1 MEAVR
6 GIQKMPRIN
15 LYREEL
21 EQLGTE
27 AMTKD
32 ERIIE
37 LLETLTRNQMNHEAN
52 EVFELCTYVDGLE
65 KKLDAMSVELS
76 GIRQELKAVRE
87 NTIPNHIREQMHVVS
102 SHLKEQCQIMKNEIC
117 DIKERITSKAA
128 EINMAFRKKGRDALF
143 KIAEVTHLKPKLISL
158 RNRVIGATEDVKDTI
173 DRIYELGSQ
182 VRMANQ
188 NKANAFR
195 TFMGKD
201 QVDYSLKRGITMAE
215 VLAKPWEVRRDLL
228 ENMSRHLTGAI
239 ENVTSLESHV
249 MSERAEKEVTPLAE
263 MAVVAEDK
271 TMYDPQK
278 SVTDISEIPVE
289 TEIEEVGKSR

>member
-1 MEAVR
+1 M
-6 GIQKMPRIN
+6 
-15 LYREEL
+15 
-21 EQLGTE
+21 GTE

-102 SHLKEQCQIMKNEIC
+102 SHLKEQCQIMKNEIR
-117 DIKERITSKAA
+117 DIKEHITSKAA

-158 RNRVIGATEDVKDTI
+158 RNRVNGATEDVKDTI

-215 VLAKPWEVRRDLL
+215 VLAKPWEVRQDLL

-239 ENVTSLESHV
+239 ENVTSLESYV
-249 MSERAEKEVTPLAE
+249 MSERAEKEITPLAQ
-263 MAVVAEDK
+263 MALVAEDK
-271 TMYDPQK
+271 AMYDTQK

-289 TEIEEVGKSR
+289 AEIEEVGKSR

>member
-1 MEAVR
+1 M
-6 GIQKMPRIN
+6 
-15 LYREEL
+15 
-21 EQLGTE
+21 GTE

-102 SHLKEQCQIMKNEIC
+102 SHLKEQCQIMQNEIS

-271 TMYDPQK
+271 AMYDTQK

-289 TEIEEVGKSR
+289 AEIEEVGKSR

>member
-1 MEAVR
+1 M
-6 GIQKMPRIN
+6 
-15 LYREEL
+15 
-21 EQLGTE
+21 GTE

-87 NTIPNHIREQMHVVS
+87 NTIPNHIREQVHVVS
-102 SHLKEQCQIMKNEIC
+102 SHLKEQCQIMKNEIR
-117 DIKERITSKAA
+117 DIKEHITSKAA

-158 RNRVIGATEDVKDTI
+158 RNRVNGAIEDVKDTI

-188 NKANAFR
+188 NKANAYR
-195 TFMGKD
+195 SFMGKD

-215 VLAKPWEVRRDLL
+215 VLAKPWEVKQDLL

-239 ENVTSLESHV
+239 ENVTSLESYV
-249 MSERAEKEVTPLAE
+249 MSERAEKEITPLAQ

-271 TMYDPQK
+271 AMYDTQK

-289 TEIEEVGKSR
+289 TEMEEVGKSR

>member
-1 MEAVR
+1 M
-6 GIQKMPRIN
+6 
-15 LYREEL
+15 
-21 EQLGTE
+21 GTE

-87 NTIPNHIREQMHVVS
+87 NTIPNHIREQMHVVI
-102 SHLKEQCQIMKNEIC
+102 SHLKEQCQIMKNEMR
-117 DIKERITSKAA
+117 DIKEHITSKAA

-158 RNRVIGATEDVKDTI
+158 RNRVNGAIEDVKDTI

-188 NKANAFR
+188 NKANAYR
-195 TFMGKD
+195 SFMGKD

-215 VLAKPWEVRRDLL
+215 VLAKPWEVKQDLL

-239 ENVTSLESHV
+239 ENVTSLESYV
-249 MSERAEKEVTPLAE
+249 MSERAEKEITPLAQ

-271 TMYDPQK
+271 AMYDTQK

-289 TEIEEVGKSR
+289 TEMEEVGKSR

>member
-1 MEAVR
+1 
-6 GIQKMPRIN
+6 MPRIN

-21 EQLGTE
+21 ERLGTE

-102 SHLKEQCQIMKNEIC
+102 SHLKEQCQIMKNEIR
-117 DIKERITSKAA
+117 DIKEHITSKAA

-158 RNRVIGATEDVKDTI
+158 RNRVNGATEDVKDTI

-195 TFMGKD
+195 IFMGKD

-215 VLAKPWEVRRDLL
+215 VLAKPWEVRQDLL

-249 MSERAEKEVTPLAE
+249 MSERAEKEVTPLAQ

-271 TMYDPQK
+271 AMYDTQK
-278 SVTDISEIPVE
+278 SVTDISEISLE
-289 TEIEEVGKSR
+289 AEREEVGKSR

>member
-1 MEAVR
+1 M
-6 GIQKMPRIN
+6 
-15 LYREEL
+15 
-21 EQLGTE
+21 GTE

-102 SHLKEQCQIMKNEIC
+102 SHLKEQCQIMKNEIR
-117 DIKERITSKAA
+117 DIKEHITSKAA

-158 RNRVIGATEDVKDTI
+158 RNRVNGAIEDVKDTI

-215 VLAKPWEVRRDLL
+215 VLAKPWEVRQDLL

-249 MSERAEKEVTPLAE
+249 MSERAEKEITPLVE

-271 TMYDPQK
+271 AMYDTQK
-278 SVTDISEIPVE
+278 SITDISEIPLE
-289 TEIEEVGKSR
+289 AEMEEVGKSR

>member
-1 MEAVR
+1 M
-6 GIQKMPRIN
+6 
-15 LYREEL
+15 
-21 EQLGTE
+21 GTE

-102 SHLKEQCQIMKNEIC
+102 SHLKEQCQIMKNEIR
-117 DIKERITSKAA
+117 DIKEHITSKAA

-158 RNRVIGATEDVKDTI
+158 RNRVNGAIEDVKDTI

-188 NKANAFR
+188 NKANAYR
-195 TFMGKD
+195 SFMGKD

-215 VLAKPWEVRRDLL
+215 VLAKPWEVRQDLL

-249 MSERAEKEVTPLAE
+249 MSERAEKEITPLAQ

-271 TMYDPQK
+271 AMYDTQK
-278 SVTDISEIPVE
+278 SVTDISEIPLE
-289 TEIEEVGKSR
+289 AEMEEVGKSR

>member
-1 MEAVR
+1 
-6 GIQKMPRIN
+6 MPRIN

>member
-1 MEAVR
+1 M
-6 GIQKMPRIN
+6 
-15 LYREEL
+15 
-21 EQLGTE
+21 GTE

-102 SHLKEQCQIMKNEIC
+102 SHLKEQCQIMKNEIR
-117 DIKERITSKAA
+117 DIKEHITSKAA

-158 RNRVIGATEDVKDTI
+158 RNRVNGATEDVKDTI

-195 TFMGKD
+195 TFMGKA

-215 VLAKPWEVRRDLL
+215 VLAKPWEVRQDLL

-249 MSERAEKEVTPLAE
+249 MSERAEKEVTPLAQ

-271 TMYDPQK
+271 AMYDTQK
-278 SVTDISEIPVE
+278 SVTDISEISLE
-289 TEIEEVGKSR
+289 AEMEEVGKSR

>member
-1 MEAVR
+1 M
-6 GIQKMPRIN
+6 
-15 LYREEL
+15 
-21 EQLGTE
+21 GTE
-27 AMTKD
+27 VMTKD

-102 SHLKEQCQIMKNEIC
+102 SHLKEQCQIMKNEIR
-117 DIKERITSKAA
+117 DIKEHITSKAA

-158 RNRVIGATEDVKDTI
+158 RNRVNGATEDVKDTI

-215 VLAKPWEVRRDLL
+215 VLAKPWEVRQDLL

-239 ENVTSLESHV
+239 ENVTSLESYV
-249 MSERAEKEVTPLAE
+249 MSERAEKEITPLVE

-271 TMYDPQK
+271 AMYDTQK
-278 SVTDISEIPVE
+278 SITDISEIPLE
-289 TEIEEVGKSR
+289 AEMEEVGKSR

>member
-1 MEAVR
+1 M
-6 GIQKMPRIN
+6 
-15 LYREEL
+15 
-21 EQLGTE
+21 GTE

-158 RNRVIGATEDVKDTI
+158 SNRVNGATEDVKDTI

-195 TFMGKD
+195 TFMGID
-201 QVDYSLKRGITMAE
+201 QVDYSLKRGITMAD

-228 ENMSRHLTGAI
+228 ENMSRHLAGAI

-271 TMYDPQK
+271 AMYDTQK

-289 TEIEEVGKSR
+289 AEIEEVGKSR

>member
-1 MEAVR
+1 M
-6 GIQKMPRIN
+6 
-15 LYREEL
+15 
-21 EQLGTE
+21 GTE

-102 SHLKEQCQIMKNEIC
+102 SHLKEQCQIMKNEIR
-117 DIKERITSKAA
+117 DIKEHITSKAA

-158 RNRVIGATEDVKDTI
+158 RNRVNGAIEDVKDTI

-188 NKANAFR
+188 NKANAYR
-195 TFMGKD
+195 SFMGKD

-215 VLAKPWEVRRDLL
+215 VLAKPWEVKQDLL
-228 ENMSRHLTGAI
+228 ENISRHLTGAI
-239 ENVTSLESHV
+239 ENVSSLESYV
-249 MSERAEKEVTPLAE
+249 MSERAEKEITPLAQ

-271 TMYDPQK
+271 AMYDTQK

-289 TEIEEVGKSR
+289 TEMEEVGKSR

>member
-1 MEAVR
+1 M
-6 GIQKMPRIN
+6 
-15 LYREEL
+15 
-21 EQLGTE
+21 GTE

-102 SHLKEQCQIMKNEIC
+102 SHLKEQCQIMKNEIR
-117 DIKERITSKAA
+117 DIKEHITSKAA

-158 RNRVIGATEDVKDTI
+158 RNRVNGATEDVKDTI

-215 VLAKPWEVRRDLL
+215 VLAKPWEVRQDLL

-249 MSERAEKEVTPLAE
+249 MSERAEKEVTPLAQ

-271 TMYDPQK
+271 AMYDTQK
-278 SVTDISEIPVE
+278 SITDISEIPLE
-289 TEIEEVGKSR
+289 AEMEEVGKSR

>member
-1 MEAVR
+1 M
-6 GIQKMPRIN
+6 
-15 LYREEL
+15 
-21 EQLGTE
+21 GTE

-102 SHLKEQCQIMKNEIC
+102 SHLKEQCQIMKNEIR
-117 DIKERITSKAA
+117 DIKEHITSKAA

-158 RNRVIGATEDVKDTI
+158 RNRVNGATEDVKDTI

-188 NKANAFR
+188 NKANAYR
-195 TFMGKD
+195 SFMGKD

-215 VLAKPWEVRRDLL
+215 VLAKPWEVKQDLL

-239 ENVTSLESHV
+239 ENVTSLESYV
-249 MSERAEKEVTPLAE
+249 MSERAEKEITPLAQ

-271 TMYDPQK
+271 AMYDTQK
-278 SVTDISEIPVE
+278 SLTDISEISLE
-289 TEIEEVGKSR
+289 AEMEEVGKSR

>member
-1 MEAVR
+1 M
-6 GIQKMPRIN
+6 
-15 LYREEL
+15 
-21 EQLGTE
+21 GTE

-102 SHLKEQCQIMKNEIC
+102 SHLKEQCQIMKNEIR
-117 DIKERITSKAA
+117 DIKEHITSKAA

-158 RNRVIGATEDVKDTI
+158 RNRVNGATEDVKDTI

-215 VLAKPWEVRRDLL
+215 VLAKPWEVRQDLL

-249 MSERAEKEVTPLAE
+249 MSERAEKEITPLVE

-271 TMYDPQK
+271 AMYDTQK
-278 SVTDISEIPVE
+278 SITDISKLPVE

>member
-1 MEAVR
+1 M
-6 GIQKMPRIN
+6 
-15 LYREEL
+15 
-21 EQLGTE
+21 GTE

-37 LLETLTRNQMNHEAN
+37 LLETLTRYQMNHEAN

-87 NTIPNHIREQMHVVS
+87 NTIPTHIREQMHVVS
-102 SHLKEQCQIMKNEIC
+102 SHLKEQCQIMKNEIR
-117 DIKERITSKAA
+117 DIKEHITSKAA

-158 RNRVIGATEDVKDTI
+158 RNRVNGATEDVKDTI
-173 DRIYELGSQ
+173 DRIYEMGSQ

-188 NKANAFR
+188 NKANAYR
-195 TFMGKD
+195 SFMGKD

-215 VLAKPWEVRRDLL
+215 VLAKPWEVRQDLL

-249 MSERAEKEVTPLAE
+249 MSERAEKEITPLVE

-271 TMYDPQK
+271 AMYDTQK
-278 SVTDISEIPVE
+278 SITDISEIPLE
-289 TEIEEVGKSR
+289 AEMEEVGKSR

>member
-1 MEAVR
+1 M
-6 GIQKMPRIN
+6 
-15 LYREEL
+15 
-21 EQLGTE
+21 GTE

-102 SHLKEQCQIMKNEIC
+102 SHLKEQCQIMKNEIR

-158 RNRVIGATEDVKDTI
+158 RNRVNGATEDVKDTI

-215 VLAKPWEVRRDLL
+215 VLAKPWEVRQDLL

-249 MSERAEKEVTPLAE
+249 MSERAEKEITPLAQ

-271 TMYDPQK
+271 AMYDTQK
-278 SVTDISEIPVE
+278 SIRDISEIPVE
-289 TEIEEVGKSR
+289 TEMEEVGKSR

>member
-1 MEAVR
+1 M
-6 GIQKMPRIN
+6 
-15 LYREEL
+15 
-21 EQLGTE
+21 GTE
-27 AMTKD
+27 AVTKD

-37 LLETLTRNQMNHEAN
+37 LLETLMRNQMNHEAN

-65 KKLDAMSVELS
+65 KKLEAMSVELS

-102 SHLKEQCQIMKNEIC
+102 SHLKEQCQIMKNEIR
-117 DIKERITSKAA
+117 DIKEHITSKAA

-158 RNRVIGATEDVKDTI
+158 RNRVNGAIEDVKDTI

-182 VRMANQ
+182 IRMANQ
-188 NKANAFR
+188 NKANAYR
-195 TFMGKD
+195 SFMGKD

-215 VLAKPWEVRRDLL
+215 VLAKPWEVRQDLL

-249 MSERAEKEVTPLAE
+249 MSERAEKEITPLAQ

-271 TMYDPQK
+271 AMYDTQK
-278 SVTDISEIPVE
+278 SVREISGNPVE
-289 TEIEEVGKSR
+289 AEMEEVGKSR

>member
-1 MEAVR
+1 M
-6 GIQKMPRIN
+6 
-15 LYREEL
+15 
-21 EQLGTE
+21 GTE

-102 SHLKEQCQIMKNEIC
+102 SYLKEQCQIMKNEIR
-117 DIKERITSKAA
+117 DIKEHITSKAA

-158 RNRVIGATEDVKDTI
+158 RNRVNGAIEDVKDTI

-188 NKANAFR
+188 NKANAYR
-195 TFMGKD
+195 SFMGKD

-215 VLAKPWEVRRDLL
+215 VLAKPWEVKQDLL

-239 ENVTSLESHV
+239 ENVTSLESYV
-249 MSERAEKEVTPLAE
+249 MSERAEKEITPLAQ

-271 TMYDPQK
+271 AMYDTQK

-289 TEIEEVGKSR
+289 TEMEEVGKSR

>member
-1 MEAVR
+1 
-6 GIQKMPRIN
+6 MPRIN

-21 EQLGTE
+21 ERLGTE

-102 SHLKEQCQIMKNEIC
+102 SHLKEQCQIMKNEIR
-117 DIKERITSKAA
+117 DIKEHITSKAA

-158 RNRVIGATEDVKDTI
+158 RNRVNGAIEDVKDTI

-215 VLAKPWEVRRDLL
+215 VLAKPWEVRQDLL

-249 MSERAEKEVTPLAE
+249 MSERAEKEITPLVE
-263 MAVVAEDK
+263 MDVVAEDK
-271 TMYDPQK
+271 AMYDTQK
-278 SVTDISEIPVE
+278 SITDISEIPLE
-289 TEIEEVGKSR
+289 AEMEEVGKSR

>member
-1 MEAVR
+1 M
-6 GIQKMPRIN
+6 
-15 LYREEL
+15 
-21 EQLGTE
+21 GTE

-52 EVFELCTYVDGLE
+52 EVFELCSYVDGLE

-76 GIRQELKAVRE
+76 SIRQELKAVRE

-102 SHLKEQCQIMKNEIC
+102 SHLKEQSQIMKNEIR
-117 DIKERITSKAA
+117 DIKEHITSKAA

-158 RNRVIGATEDVKDTI
+158 RNRVNGATEDVKDTI

-215 VLAKPWEVRRDLL
+215 VLAKPWEVRQDLL

-249 MSERAEKEVTPLAE
+249 MSERAEKEITPLVE

-271 TMYDPQK
+271 AMYDTQK
-278 SVTDISEIPVE
+278 SITDISEIPLE
-289 TEIEEVGKSR
+289 AEMEEVGKSR

>member
-1 MEAVR
+1 M
-6 GIQKMPRIN
+6 
-15 LYREEL
+15 
-21 EQLGTE
+21 GTE

-102 SHLKEQCQIMKNEIC
+102 SHLKEQCQIMKNEIR
-117 DIKERITSKAA
+117 DIKEHITSKAA

-158 RNRVIGATEDVKDTI
+158 RNRVNGAIEDVKDTI

-215 VLAKPWEVRRDLL
+215 VLAKPWEVRQDLL

-239 ENVTSLESHV
+239 ENVTSLESYV
-249 MSERAEKEVTPLAE
+249 MSERAEKDITPLVQ

-271 TMYDPQK
+271 AMYDTQK
-278 SVTDISEIPVE
+278 SVTDISEISLE
-289 TEIEEVGKSR
+289 AEMEEVGKSR

>member
-1 MEAVR
+1 
-6 GIQKMPRIN
+6 MPRIN

-21 EQLGTE
+21 ERLGTE

-102 SHLKEQCQIMKNEIC
+102 SHLKEQCQIMKNEIR
-117 DIKERITSKAA
+117 DIKEHITSKAA

-158 RNRVIGATEDVKDTI
+158 RNRVNGATEDVKDTI

-215 VLAKPWEVRRDLL
+215 VLAKPWEVRQDLL

-249 MSERAEKEVTPLAE
+249 MSERAEKEITPLVE

-271 TMYDPQK
+271 AMYDTQK
-278 SVTDISEIPVE
+278 SVTDISEIPLE
-289 TEIEEVGKSR
+289 AEMEEVGKSR

>member
-1 MEAVR
+1 M
-6 GIQKMPRIN
+6 
-15 LYREEL
+15 
-21 EQLGTE
+21 GTE

-102 SHLKEQCQIMKNEIC
+102 SHLKEQCQIMKNEIR
-117 DIKERITSKAA
+117 DIKEHITSKAA

-158 RNRVIGATEDVKDTI
+158 RNRVNGAIEDVKDTI

-188 NKANAFR
+188 NKANAYR
-195 TFMGKD
+195 SFMGKD

-215 VLAKPWEVRRDLL
+215 VLAKPWEVRQDLL

-239 ENVTSLESHV
+239 ENVTSLESYV
-249 MSERAEKEVTPLAE
+249 MSERAEKEITPLAQ

-271 TMYDPQK
+271 AMYDTQK

-289 TEIEEVGKSR
+289 TEMEEVGKSR

>member
-1 MEAVR
+1 M
-6 GIQKMPRIN
+6 
-15 LYREEL
+15 
-21 EQLGTE
+21 GTE

-102 SHLKEQCQIMKNEIC
+102 SHLKEQCQIMKNEIR
-117 DIKERITSKAA
+117 DIKEHITSKAA

-158 RNRVIGATEDVKDTI
+158 RNRVNGAIEDVKDTI

-188 NKANAFR
+188 NKANAYR
-195 TFMGKD
+195 SFMGKD

-215 VLAKPWEVRRDLL
+215 VLAKPWEVKQDLL

-239 ENVTSLESHV
+239 ENVTSLESYV
-249 MSERAEKEVTPLAE
+249 MSERAEKEITPLAQ
-263 MAVVAEDK
+263 MAVVAEGK
-271 TMYDPQK
+271 AMYDTQK

-289 TEIEEVGKSR
+289 TEMEEVGKSR

>member
-1 MEAVR
+1 M
-6 GIQKMPRIN
+6 
-15 LYREEL
+15 
-21 EQLGTE
+21 GTE

-102 SHLKEQCQIMKNEIC
+102 SHLKEQCQIMKNEIR
-117 DIKERITSKAA
+117 DIKEHITSKAA
-128 EINMAFRKKGRDALF
+128 EINMAFQKKGRDALF

-158 RNRVIGATEDVKDTI
+158 RNRVNGATEDVKDTI

-215 VLAKPWEVRRDLL
+215 VLAKPWEVRQDLL

-239 ENVTSLESHV
+239 ENVTSIESYV
-249 MSERAEKEVTPLAE
+249 MSERAEKEITPLAQ

-271 TMYDPQK
+271 AMYDTQK
-278 SVTDISEIPVE
+278 SITDISEIPLE
-289 TEIEEVGKSR
+289 AEMEEVGKSR

>member
-1 MEAVR
+1 M
-6 GIQKMPRIN
+6 
-15 LYREEL
+15 
-21 EQLGTE
+21 GTE

-102 SHLKEQCQIMKNEIC
+102 SHLKEQCQIMKNEIR
-117 DIKERITSKAA
+117 DIKEHITSKAA

-158 RNRVIGATEDVKDTI
+158 RNRVNGATEDVKDTI

-195 TFMGKD
+195 AFMGKD

-215 VLAKPWEVRRDLL
+215 VLAKPWEVRQDLL

-249 MSERAEKEVTPLAE
+249 MSERAEKEVTPLAQ

-271 TMYDPQK
+271 AMYDTQK
-278 SVTDISEIPVE
+278 SVREISGIPVE
-289 TEIEEVGKSR
+289 AEMEEVGKSR

>member
-1 MEAVR
+1 M
-6 GIQKMPRIN
+6 
-15 LYREEL
+15 
-21 EQLGTE
+21 GTE

-102 SHLKEQCQIMKNEIC
+102 SHLKEQCQIMKNEIR
-117 DIKERITSKAA
+117 DIKEHITSKAA

-158 RNRVIGATEDVKDTI
+158 RNRVNGATEDVKDTI

-201 QVDYSLKRGITMAE
+201 QVDYSFKRGITMAE
-215 VLAKPWEVRRDLL
+215 VLAKPWEVRQDLL
-228 ENMSRHLTGAI
+228 ENMSRHLTVAI

-249 MSERAEKEVTPLAE
+249 MSERAEKEVTPLAQ

-271 TMYDPQK
+271 AMYDTQK
-278 SVTDISEIPVE
+278 SIRDISEIPVE
-289 TEIEEVGKSR
+289 TEMEEVGKSR

>member
-1 MEAVR
+1 
-6 GIQKMPRIN
+6 MPRIN

-21 EQLGTE
+21 ERLGTE

-102 SHLKEQCQIMKNEIC
+102 SHLKEQCQIMKNEIR
-117 DIKERITSKAA
+117 DIKEHITSKAA

-143 KIAEVTHLKPKLISL
+143 KIAEVTHLKAKLISL
-158 RNRVIGATEDVKDTI
+158 RNRVNGATEDVKDTI

-215 VLAKPWEVRRDLL
+215 VLAKPWEVRQDLL

-239 ENVTSLESHV
+239 ENVTSLERHV
-249 MSERAEKEVTPLAE
+249 MSECAEKEITPIAQ

-271 TMYDPQK
+271 AMYDTQK
-278 SVTDISEIPVE
+278 SITDISEIPLE
-289 TEIEEVGKSR
+289 AEMEEVGKSR

>member
-1 MEAVR
+1 M
-6 GIQKMPRIN
+6 
-15 LYREEL
+15 
-21 EQLGTE
+21 GTE

-102 SHLKEQCQIMKNEIC
+102 SHLKEQCQIMKNEIR
-117 DIKERITSKAA
+117 DIKEHITSKAA

-158 RNRVIGATEDVKDTI
+158 RNRVNGATEDVKDTI

-215 VLAKPWEVRRDLL
+215 VLAKPWEVRQDLL

-249 MSERAEKEVTPLAE
+249 MSERAEKEVTPLAQ

-271 TMYDPQK
+271 AMYDTQK
-278 SVTDISEIPVE
+278 SVTDISEIPLE
-289 TEIEEVGKSR
+289 AEMEEVEKSR

>member
-76 GIRQELKAVRE
+76 GIRQEVKAVRE
-87 NTIPNHIREQMHVVS
+87 NTSPNHIREQMHVVS
-102 SHLKEQCQIMKNEIC
+102 SHLKEQCQIMKNEIR
-117 DIKERITSKAA
+117 DIKEHITSKAA

-158 RNRVIGATEDVKDTI
+158 RNRVNGATEDVKDTI

-215 VLAKPWEVRRDLL
+215 VLAKPWEVRQDLL

-263 MAVVAEDK
+263 MALVAEDK
-271 TMYDPQK
+271 AMYDTQK

-289 TEIEEVGKSR
+289 AEIEEVGKSR

>member
-1 MEAVR
+1 M
-6 GIQKMPRIN
+6 
-15 LYREEL
+15 
-21 EQLGTE
+21 GTE

-87 NTIPNHIREQMHVVS
+87 NTIPNHIREKMHVVS

-249 MSERAEKEVTPLAE
+249 MSERAEKEVTPLEE

-271 TMYDPQK
+271 AMYDTQK
-278 SVTDISEIPVE
+278 SVTEISEIPVE
-289 TEIEEVGKSR
+289 TEIEKVGKSR

>member
-1 MEAVR
+1 
-6 GIQKMPRIN
+6 MPRIN

-21 EQLGTE
+21 ERFGTE

-102 SHLKEQCQIMKNEIC
+102 SHLKEQCQIMKNEIR

-143 KIAEVTHLKPKLISL
+143 KIAEVTHLKQKLISL
-158 RNRVIGATEDVKDTI
+158 RNRVNGATEDVKDTI

-188 NKANAFR
+188 NKANAYR
-195 TFMGKD
+195 SFMGKD

-215 VLAKPWEVRRDLL
+215 VLAKPWEVRQDLL

-249 MSERAEKEVTPLAE
+249 MSERAEKEVTPLAQ

-271 TMYDPQK
+271 AMYDTQK
-278 SVTDISEIPVE
+278 SIRDISEIPVE
-289 TEIEEVGKSR
+289 TEMEEVGKSR

>member
-1 MEAVR
+1 M
-6 GIQKMPRIN
+6 
-15 LYREEL
+15 
-21 EQLGTE
+21 GTE

-87 NTIPNHIREQMHVVS
+87 NTIPNHIREQVHVVS
-102 SHLKEQCQIMKNEIC
+102 SHLKEQCQIMKNEIR
-117 DIKERITSKAA
+117 DIKEHITSKAA

-158 RNRVIGATEDVKDTI
+158 RNRVNGAIEDVKDTI

-188 NKANAFR
+188 NKANAYR
-195 TFMGKD
+195 SFMGKD

-215 VLAKPWEVRRDLL
+215 VLAKPWEVKQDLL

-239 ENVTSLESHV
+239 ENVTSLESYV
-249 MSERAEKEVTPLAE
+249 MSERAEKEITPLAQ

-271 TMYDPQK
+271 AMYDTQK
-278 SVTDISEIPVE
+278 SVTDNSEIPVE

>member
-1 MEAVR
+1 M
-6 GIQKMPRIN
+6 
-15 LYREEL
+15 
-21 EQLGTE
+21 GTE

-65 KKLDAMSVELS
+65 KKLEAMSVELS

-102 SHLKEQCQIMKNEIC
+102 SHLKEQCQIMKNEIR
-117 DIKERITSKAA
+117 DIKEHITSKAA

-158 RNRVIGATEDVKDTI
+158 RNRVNGATEDVKDTI

-215 VLAKPWEVRRDLL
+215 VLAKPWEVRQDLL

-249 MSERAEKEVTPLAE
+249 MSERAEKEVTPLAQ

-271 TMYDPQK
+271 AMYDTQK
-278 SVTDISEIPVE
+278 SVTDISEISLE
-289 TEIEEVGKSR
+289 AEMEEVGKSR

>member
-1 MEAVR
+1 M
-6 GIQKMPRIN
+6 
-15 LYREEL
+15 
-21 EQLGTE
+21 GTE

-102 SHLKEQCQIMKNEIC
+102 SHLKEQCQIMKNEIR
-117 DIKERITSKAA
+117 DIKEHITSKAA

-158 RNRVIGATEDVKDTI
+158 RNRVNGATEDVKDTI

-215 VLAKPWEVRRDLL
+215 VLAKPWEVRQDLL

-249 MSERAEKEVTPLAE
+249 MSERAEKEITPLVE

-271 TMYDPQK
+271 AMYDTQK
-278 SVTDISEIPVE
+278 SITDISEIPLE
-289 TEIEEVGKSR
+289 AEMEEVGKSR

>member
-1 MEAVR
+1 M
-6 GIQKMPRIN
+6 
-15 LYREEL
+15 
-21 EQLGTE
+21 GTE

-102 SHLKEQCQIMKNEIC
+102 SHLKEQCQIMKNEIR
-117 DIKERITSKAA
+117 DIKEHITSKAA
-128 EINMAFRKKGRDALF
+128 EINMAFRKKGRDVLF

-158 RNRVIGATEDVKDTI
+158 RNRVNGAIEDVKDTI

-188 NKANAFR
+188 NKANAYR
-195 TFMGKD
+195 SFMGKD

-215 VLAKPWEVRRDLL
+215 VLAKPWEVKQDLL

-249 MSERAEKEVTPLAE
+249 MSECAEKEVTPLAQ

-271 TMYDPQK
+271 AMYDTQK
-278 SVTDISEIPVE
+278 SVTDISEIPLE
-289 TEIEEVGKSR
+289 AEMEEVGKSR